1 MAGVQ
6 VTLNPA
12 ALNVL
17 LASPTGPTSRY
28 LLRQGILVSNA
39 AKVLCPVDTG
49 RLRASIGV
57 SQQSGSAGTVTTVEA
72 RTDYALYQELGTRYM
87 RARPYLRPALDQVIG
102 STR

>member
-1 MAGVQ
+1 MAGVR

-49 RLRASIGV
+49 RLRSSIGV
-57 SQQSGSAGTVTTVEA
+57 SQQSGSGGMVTTVEA
-72 RTDYALYQELGTRYM
+72 TADYALYVEEGTRYQ
-87 RARPYLRPALDQVIG
+87 RAQPYLRPALDQVMGAI
-102 STR
+102 R

>member
-1 MAGVQ
+1 MAAR
-6 VTLNPA
+6 VTINTG

-28 LLRQGILVSNA
+28 LLRQGILVSNR

-57 SQQSGSAGTVTTVEA
+57 SQQFTPAGAVTTVGSNVE
-72 RTDYALYQELGTRYM
+72 YSLYVELGTRRM
-87 RARPYLRPALDQVIG
+87 RARPYLRPALQAIQG
-102 STR
+102 S